1 MFISMKLVFQN
12 VKYDAIFLMR
22 KAGYGYER
30 QDPQTKECAFSRRLA
45 AYQYPR
51 FHVYAHNEGSALIVN
66 LHLDQ
71 KKPSYTGASAHS
83 GEYDGEIIEAEVE
96 RIKTLMERII
106 HNNA

>member
-1 MFISMKLVFQN
+1 MKLIFQN

-30 QDPQTKECAFSRRLA
+30 QDPQTKEHAFSRRLG

-51 FHVYAHNEGSALIVN
+51 FHIYARKEGDTLVVN

-71 KKPSYTGASAHS
+71 KKPSYAGTTAHS
-83 GEYDGEIIEAEVE
+83 GEYDGEIVEAEAE

-106 HNNA
+106 HNNT